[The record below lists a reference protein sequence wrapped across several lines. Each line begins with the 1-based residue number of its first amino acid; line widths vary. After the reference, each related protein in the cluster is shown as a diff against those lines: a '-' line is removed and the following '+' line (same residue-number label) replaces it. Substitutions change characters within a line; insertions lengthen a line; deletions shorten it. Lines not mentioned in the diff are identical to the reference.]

1 MTTHRWASAVLALAL
16 LAMAGEAAAQT
27 YRWIDEQGN
36 SHYVGRRDQVPER
49 YRAQLG
55 PVKPGEPS
63 KPELTPNPTARAGVP
78 RGCILRLRGTAQQ
91 RGSSHSYQSCDACRE
106 ALHALSEETAKRA
119 ECFASSIEDELG
131 KGRR

>member
-49 YRAQLG
+49 YRSQLPQEG
-55 PVKPGEPS
+55 SNEPPKPRLPSS
-63 KPELTPNPTARAGVP
+63 KPSGIASKVTGECV
-78 RGCILRLRGTAQQ
+78 LRVRGTEQHRAYSSSYPSCEACWNALDKI
-91 RGSSHSYQSCDACRE
+91 RGE
-106 ALHALSEETAKRA
+106 AKSRA
-119 ECFASSIEDELG
+119 ECLASSV
-131 KGRR
+131 KSYK